1 MSRSPRKAVLLGG
14 LICGALDISSA
25 FFFAWSLRKIPPGR
39 VLQGIAEAVLGPASY
54 RGGAGSALLG
64 LLLHFSIALFWTAMF
79 YLLSR
84 RYPVLTKWVVPAGLL
99 YGALVWIVMYRVV
112 IPLVPILNSL
122 YLTEFDRSIP
132 RLTLRQLLIHLAC
145 VGLPIALVVRRFA
158 PETPRN

>member
-1 MSRSPRKAVLLGG
+1 MSPSPRKAVLLGG
-14 LICGALDISSA
+14 LICGTLDISSV
-25 FFFAWSLRKIPPGR
+25 FFLAWWLRKIPPESI
-39 VLQGIAEAVLGPASY
+39 LQGIAEAVLGPASS
-54 RGGAGSALLG
+54 RGGAASAALG

-84 RYPVLTKWVVPAGLL
+84 RFSFLIERPVPSGLV

-132 RLTLRQLLIHLAC
+132 RLTLRQLLIHLVC
-145 VGLPIALVVRRFA
+145 VGLPIALSIRRFA
-158 PETPRN
+158 PAPSEH